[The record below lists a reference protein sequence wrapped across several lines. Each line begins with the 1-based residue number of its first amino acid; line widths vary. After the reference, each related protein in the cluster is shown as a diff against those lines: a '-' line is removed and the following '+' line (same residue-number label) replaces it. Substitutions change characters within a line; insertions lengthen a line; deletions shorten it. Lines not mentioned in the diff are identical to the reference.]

1 MDSLK
6 EKMAELDSMLARL
19 LSDYGFKRKRK
30 LKYVRKNGDCLQHI
44 IITETKVRGV
54 SQVHIKVHVGFK
66 YEKVDKA
73 ICFMKNIEYEAKWAT
88 ASINVGTLMDSK
100 VSLGFY
106 VNESTE
112 LEPIVLDIFHVVEKY
127 AFSFLNSCDTLDKYE
142 KMLSERDKDVRMST
156 FGLKRPEWNL
166 LALAIILGHRSVEEI
181 FEEYEEDF
189 KKNLPLFQVAKER
202 INRYDVRKEVGV

>member
-1 MDSLK
+1 MNNYGVVYDK
-6 EKMAELDSMLARL
+6 IERKMVELDDLLAKPL
-19 LSDYGFKRKRK
+19 NDYGFKRKRK
-30 LKYVRKNGDCLQHI
+30 YKFVWKHGDCLQHI

-88 ASINVGTLMDSK
+88 ASINVDTLMDSK
-100 VSLGFY
+100 VSFGIY

-127 AFSFLNSCDTLDKYE
+127 AFSFLNSCDTLQ
-142 KMLSERDKDVRMST
+142 
-156 FGLKRPEWNL
+156 G
-166 LALAIILGHRSVEEI
+166 
-181 FEEYEEDF
+181 
-189 KKNLPLFQVAKER
+189 KN
-202 INRYDVRKEVGV
+202 